1 MKIKGNRF
9 VTSILAASML
19 SGTFFVPASAGELEG
34 ESAIAGMAVT
44 LNNYYAG
51 EETPDEAILDYLV
64 PKAQATSEAE
74 SETETE
80 EPKTEEPK
88 TVMAATVAVTS
99 DASNVGL
106 VSAAGYLNV
115 REQPSTGSVTVGRL
129 FSNCQVNI
137 KSSVNNSE
145 GSWYRI
151 TCGDVEGYVSAAYV
165 LVGTAA
171 KTAEDNIQ
179 NRYAVVTADQLNVR
193 DSASDSA
200 NVVGTVYKD
209 EEYAIIEDQGDFVK
223 IHIANDEVGYVS
235 KSGITI
241 KTQFAQAQKVDNE
254 FVSQELEN
262 FMIDINYSRNVYE
275 QAMAEGTGEGYY
287 RAYAAIVYA
296 AELLGYYSEFAA
308 DSGLED
314 LAATSKQ
321 EQESALALADAAYK
335 LASDSGYFTQVAES
349 VASSEAAAESSA
361 AAESVQETQTQ
372 PSTDASSE
380 GNTTSNTAETT
391 APSSSASDETI
402 SVEVPTAASV
412 TGIEACYQGGTK
424 YVGDV
429 VYTAELFVRVSYSDG
444 TVKDIYDGW
453 YSPQVGMTL
462 KQEGYNVVTMYYG
475 DFSSNLEVY
484 ANPAPETQPA
494 APETQPAAPE
504 TQPAAPAPAPET
516 QPAAPETQPAAPETQ
531 PAAPAPAPE
540 TQPAA
545 PETQPAAPA
554 PAPSGNGQS
563 IVDYAMQWVGQ
574 CNYVW
579 GGTNLTPGGGVDCS
593 GFTMNVYAAF
603 GISLPHYSGEQI
615 NYGQAVSYEQLQP
628 GDLICFSGHVGIY
641 IGGGMMVHAAS
652 AERGI
657 VVDNV
662 FYNKQPIGYR
672 RLVQIIKIQGRL
684 SELTGGLIFV
694 YYNRKKRIH

>member
-74 SETETE
+74 SETE
-80 EPKTEEPK
+80 TEEPK

-361 AAESVQETQTQ
+361 AESVQETQTQ

-380 GNTTSNTAETT
+380 GNVTNGTGETA

-402 SVEVPTAASV
+402 SVEVPTVASV

-516 QPAAPETQPAAPETQ
+516 QPAAPETQPAAP
-531 PAAPAPAPE
+531 
-540 TQPAA
+540 
-545 PETQPAAPA
+545 APA

-672 RLVQIIKIQGRL
+672 RLV
-684 SELTGGLIFV
+684 
-694 YYNRKKRIH
+694 

>member
-74 SETETE
+74 SETE
-80 EPKTEEPK
+80 TEEPK

-516 QPAAPETQPAAPETQ
+516 QPAAPETQPTP
-531 PAAPAPAPE
+531 
-540 TQPAA
+540 
-545 PETQPAAPA
+545 APA

-628 GDLICFSGHVGIY
+628 GDLICFSGHVAIY

-672 RLVQIIKIQGRL
+672 RLV
-684 SELTGGLIFV
+684 
-694 YYNRKKRIH
+694 

>member
-361 AAESVQETQTQ
+361 AESVQETQTQ

-484 ANPAPETQPA
+484 ANPAPTQATQPA
-494 APETQPAAPE
+494 
-504 TQPAAPAPAPET
+504 APET

-531 PAAPAPAPE
+531 PAAPETQPAAPE

-545 PETQPAAPA
+545 PETQPATPETQPAAPAPA

-603 GISLPHYSGEQI
+603 GISLPHYSGSQI

-628 GDLICFSGHVGIY
+628 GDLICFPGHVGIY

-672 RLVQIIKIQGRL
+672 RLV
-684 SELTGGLIFV
+684 
-694 YYNRKKRIH
+694 

>member
-74 SETETE
+74 SETE
-80 EPKTEEPK
+80 TEEPK

-361 AAESVQETQTQ
+361 AESVQETQTQ

-504 TQPAAPAPAPET
+504 TQPAAP
-516 QPAAPETQPAAPETQ
+516 ETQ

-545 PETQPAAPA
+545 PETQPAAPAPA

-628 GDLICFSGHVGIY
+628 GDLICFSGHVAIY

-672 RLVQIIKIQGRL
+672 RLV
-684 SELTGGLIFV
+684 
-694 YYNRKKRIH
+694 

>member
-74 SETETE
+74 SETE
-80 EPKTEEPK
+80 TEEPK

-361 AAESVQETQTQ
+361 AESVQETQTQ

-380 GNTTSNTAETT
+380 GNVTNGTGETA

-402 SVEVPTAASV
+402 SVEVPTVASV

-484 ANPAPETQPA
+484 ANPAPTQA
-494 APETQPAAPE
+494 TQPAAPE

-516 QPAAPETQPAAPETQ
+516 QPAAP
-531 PAAPAPAPE
+531 
-540 TQPAA
+540 
-545 PETQPAAPA
+545 APA

-628 GDLICFSGHVGIY
+628 GDLICFSGHVAIY

-672 RLVQIIKIQGRL
+672 RLV
-684 SELTGGLIFV
+684 
-694 YYNRKKRIH
+694 

>member
-74 SETETE
+74 SETE
-80 EPKTEEPK
+80 TEEPK

-391 APSSSASDETI
+391 APSSSESDETI

-484 ANPAPETQPA
+484 ANPAPTQATQPAAPETQPA

-504 TQPAAPAPAPET
+504 TQPAAPET
-516 QPAAPETQPAAPETQ
+516 QPAAPAPETQ

-672 RLVQIIKIQGRL
+672 RLV
-684 SELTGGLIFV
+684 
-694 YYNRKKRIH
+694 

>member
-74 SETETE
+74 SETE
-80 EPKTEEPK
+80 TEEPK

-361 AAESVQETQTQ
+361 AESVQETQAQ

-380 GNTTSNTAETT
+380 GNTTNGTGESA

-402 SVEVPTAASV
+402 SVEVPTVASV

-484 ANPAPETQPA
+484 ANPAPTQATQPA
-494 APETQPAAPE
+494 
-504 TQPAAPAPAPET
+504 APET

-531 PAAPAPAPE
+531 PAAPETQPAAPE

-545 PETQPAAPA
+545 PETQPAAPETQPAAPAPA

-672 RLVQIIKIQGRL
+672 RLV
-684 SELTGGLIFV
+684 
-694 YYNRKKRIH
+694 

>member
-19 SGTFFVPASAGELEG
+19 SGAFFVPASAGELEG

-74 SETETE
+74 SETE
-80 EPKTEEPK
+80 TEEPK

-361 AAESVQETQTQ
+361 AESVQETQTQ

-380 GNTTSNTAETT
+380 GNVTNGTGETA

-402 SVEVPTAASV
+402 SVEVPTVASV

-484 ANPAPETQPA
+484 ANPAPTQATQPA

-628 GDLICFSGHVGIY
+628 GDLICFSGHVAIY

-672 RLVQIIKIQGRL
+672 RLV
-684 SELTGGLIFV
+684 
-694 YYNRKKRIH
+694 

>member
-74 SETETE
+74 SETE
-80 EPKTEEPK
+80 TEEPK

-361 AAESVQETQTQ
+361 AESVQETQTQ

-504 TQPAAPAPAPET
+504 TQPAAPAPAP
-516 QPAAPETQPAAPETQ
+516 
-531 PAAPAPAPE
+531 
-540 TQPAA
+540 
-545 PETQPAAPA
+545 
-554 PAPSGNGQS
+554 APSGNGQS

-672 RLVQIIKIQGRL
+672 RLV
-684 SELTGGLIFV
+684 
-694 YYNRKKRIH
+694 

>member
-74 SETETE
+74 SETE
-80 EPKTEEPK
+80 TEEPK

-349 VASSEAAAESSA
+349 VASSEAAAES
-361 AAESVQETQTQ
+361 VQETQTQ

-380 GNTTSNTAETT
+380 GNTTSNTAGTT

-504 TQPAAPAPAPET
+504 TQPAAPAP
-516 QPAAPETQPAAPETQ
+516 ETQPAAPETQ

-545 PETQPAAPA
+545 PETQPTPAPA

-672 RLVQIIKIQGRL
+672 RLV
-684 SELTGGLIFV
+684 
-694 YYNRKKRIH
+694 

>member
-74 SETETE
+74 SETE
-80 EPKTEEPK
+80 TEEPK

-391 APSSSASDETI
+391 APSSSESDETI

-484 ANPAPETQPA
+484 ANPAPTQATQPA

-516 QPAAPETQPAAPETQ
+516 QPAAPETQPAAPAPAPETQ

-545 PETQPAAPA
+545 PETQPAAPAPA

-628 GDLICFSGHVGIY
+628 GDLICFSGHVAIY

-672 RLVQIIKIQGRL
+672 RLV
-684 SELTGGLIFV
+684 
-694 YYNRKKRIH
+694 

>member
-74 SETETE
+74 SETE
-80 EPKTEEPK
+80 TEEPK

-402 SVEVPTAASV
+402 SVEVPTVASV

-484 ANPAPETQPA
+484 ANPAPTQA
-494 APETQPAAPE
+494 TQPAAPE
-504 TQPAAPAPAPET
+504 TQPAAPAP
-516 QPAAPETQPAAPETQ
+516 
-531 PAAPAPAPE
+531 
-540 TQPAA
+540 A

-603 GISLPHYSGEQI
+603 GISLPHYSGAQI

-672 RLVQIIKIQGRL
+672 RLV
-684 SELTGGLIFV
+684 
-694 YYNRKKRIH
+694 

>member
-74 SETETE
+74 SETE
-80 EPKTEEPK
+80 TEEPK

-361 AAESVQETQTQ
+361 AESVQETQTQ

-484 ANPAPETQPA
+484 ANPAPETQPV
-494 APETQPAAPE
+494 
-504 TQPAAPAPAPET
+504 APAPAPET

-545 PETQPAAPA
+545 PETQPAAPAPA

-672 RLVQIIKIQGRL
+672 RLV
-684 SELTGGLIFV
+684 
-694 YYNRKKRIH
+694 

>member
-74 SETETE
+74 SETE
-80 EPKTEEPK
+80 TEEPK

-241 KTQFAQAQKVDNE
+241 KTQFAKAQKVDNE

-391 APSSSASDETI
+391 APSSSESDETI

-484 ANPAPETQPA
+484 ANPAPTQATQPA

-516 QPAAPETQPAAPETQ
+516 QPAAPETQPAAPAPETQ

-628 GDLICFSGHVGIY
+628 GDLICFSGHVAIY

-672 RLVQIIKIQGRL
+672 RLV
-684 SELTGGLIFV
+684 
-694 YYNRKKRIH
+694 

>member
-391 APSSSASDETI
+391 APSSSESDETI

-484 ANPAPETQPA
+484 ANPAPTQATQPA

-504 TQPAAPAPAPET
+504 TQPAAPAPET

-672 RLVQIIKIQGRL
+672 RLV
-684 SELTGGLIFV
+684 
-694 YYNRKKRIH
+694 

>member
-74 SETETE
+74 SETE
-80 EPKTEEPK
+80 TEEPK

-171 KTAEDNIQ
+171 KNAEDNIQ

-361 AAESVQETQTQ
+361 AESVQETQTQ

-380 GNTTSNTAETT
+380 GNTTSNAAETT

-402 SVEVPTAASV
+402 SVEVPTVASV

-484 ANPAPETQPA
+484 ANPAPTQATQPA
-494 APETQPAAPE
+494 TPETQPAAPE

-545 PETQPAAPA
+545 PAPAPA

-603 GISLPHYSGEQI
+603 GISLPHYSGAQI

-672 RLVQIIKIQGRL
+672 RLV
-684 SELTGGLIFV
+684 
-694 YYNRKKRIH
+694 

>member
-74 SETETE
+74 SETE
-80 EPKTEEPK
+80 TEEPK

-462 KQEGYNVVTMYYG
+462 MQEGYNVVTMYYG

-554 PAPSGNGQS
+554 PAPAPSGNGQS

-628 GDLICFSGHVGIY
+628 GDLICFSGHVAIY

-672 RLVQIIKIQGRL
+672 RLV
-684 SELTGGLIFV
+684 
-694 YYNRKKRIH
+694 

>member
-1 MKIKGNRF
+1 
-9 VTSILAASML
+9 ML

-74 SETETE
+74 SETE
-80 EPKTEEPK
+80 TEEPK

-361 AAESVQETQTQ
+361 AESVQETQTQ

-380 GNTTSNTAETT
+380 GNVTNGTGETA

-402 SVEVPTAASV
+402 SVEVPTVASV

-504 TQPAAPAPAPET
+504 TQPTVPET
-516 QPAAPETQPAAPETQ
+516 QPSQPTGSIRVTNVALSSDLTQYTLNLCSQYGVDSSVIFSVMYHESHFNAGAT
-531 PAAPAPAPE
+531 
-540 TQPAA
+540 
-545 PETQPAAPA
+545 
-554 PAPSGNGQS
+554 SGSGAQGL
-563 IVDYAMQWVGQ
+563 MQIIPRYSASRMAKLGV
-574 CNYVW
+574 
-579 GGTNLTPGGGVDCS
+579 TNLYDPASNILVGIDLLAEYYHTYGSWNQALTAYRTGNAGNDS
-593 GFTMNVYAAF
+593 AYAATIL
-603 GISLPHYSGEQI
+603 GS
-615 NYGQAVSYEQLQP
+615 
-628 GDLICFSGHVGIY
+628 VG
-641 IGGGMMVHAAS
+641 M
-652 AERGI
+652 
-657 VVDNV
+657 
-662 FYNKQPIGYR
+662 FQ
-672 RLVQIIKIQGRL
+672 
-684 SELTGGLIFV
+684 TV
-694 YYNRKKRIH
+694 YYE

>member
-74 SETETE
+74 SETE
-80 EPKTEEPK
+80 TEEPK

-361 AAESVQETQTQ
+361 AESVQETQTQ

-402 SVEVPTAASV
+402 SVEVQTAASV

-504 TQPAAPAPAPET
+504 TQPVAPAPAPET

-545 PETQPAAPA
+545 PETQPAAPAPA

-672 RLVQIIKIQGRL
+672 RLV
-684 SELTGGLIFV
+684 
-694 YYNRKKRIH
+694 

>member
-19 SGTFFVPASAGELEG
+19 SGTFFAPASAGELEG

-361 AAESVQETQTQ
+361 AESVQETQTQ

-380 GNTTSNTAETT
+380 GNVTNGTGETA

-402 SVEVPTAASV
+402 SVEVPTVASV

-504 TQPAAPAPAPET
+504 TQPVAPAPAPET

-545 PETQPAAPA
+545 PETQPAAPAPA

-672 RLVQIIKIQGRL
+672 RLV
-684 SELTGGLIFV
+684 
-694 YYNRKKRIH
+694 

>member
-361 AAESVQETQTQ
+361 AESVQETQAQ

-380 GNTTSNTAETT
+380 GNTTNGTGESA

-402 SVEVPTAASV
+402 SVEVPTVASV
-412 TGIEACYQGGTK
+412 TGIEACYKGGTK

-484 ANPAPETQPA
+484 ANPAPTQATQPA
-494 APETQPAAPE
+494 
-504 TQPAAPAPAPET
+504 APET

-531 PAAPAPAPE
+531 PAAPETQPAAPE

-545 PETQPAAPA
+545 PETQPAAPETQPAAPAPA

-628 GDLICFSGHVGIY
+628 GDLICFSGHVAIY

-672 RLVQIIKIQGRL
+672 RLV
-684 SELTGGLIFV
+684 
-694 YYNRKKRIH
+694 